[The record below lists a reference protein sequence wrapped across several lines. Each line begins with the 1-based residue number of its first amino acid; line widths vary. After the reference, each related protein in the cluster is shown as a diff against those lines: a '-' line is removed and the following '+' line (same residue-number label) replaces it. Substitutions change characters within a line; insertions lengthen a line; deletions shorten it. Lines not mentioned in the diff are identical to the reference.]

1 MLAFTSMLECL
12 SKYHAFAGVPSPAF
26 GASPCRVKEA
36 RFFTSEA
43 LLAEREGVTQLTRV
57 ATLNAMMLGNTPVL
71 LLLSLICCGAARKNA
86 VPTLG

>member
-1 MLAFTSMLECL
+1 M
-12 SKYHAFAGVPSPAF
+12 
-26 GASPCRVKEA
+26 
-36 RFFTSEA
+36 SEA

-71 LLLSLICCGAARKNA
+71 LLLSLICCGEAKKNA

>member
-43 LLAEREGVTQLTRV
+43 LLAEREERSDCEEQCFTATSQCFEIASAVTER
-57 ATLNAMMLGNTPVL
+57 
-71 LLLSLICCGAARKNA
+71 
-86 VPTLG
+86 